1 MNTEP
6 PTGDDLTR
14 MLVSMKKNVLERAT
28 DTTRRRP
35 GRRFGIAFGLVA
47 LIGLGSA
54 GGAVAMGFVPSPF
67 EGLAQPEPTAVVSTP
82 PAPTPT
88 ATPTPEPSAAP
99 STQPVGGTPEPYLP
113 IDCATLAT
121 ESSLTSLL
129 RAPELAQE
137 EGLVFTPREAAL
149 RQSGVQ
155 TCSWMSSSEAGY
167 AGFEV
172 DIGLDDPA
180 SVDALGAKRED
191 GAGVG
196 LGLGLGDDSALA
208 CGASF
213 RCGATVVVG
222 DYWIEAEYE
231 QSQEFGDDTTDL
243 VVAQLGRIA
252 DVVRPLEARAPWVAA
267 AASQRWVATGDCS
280 TLDLVTPLGTI
291 FGDPSLDGSW
301 FETTPDGRNALV
313 AEASDEYGC
322 QSEGTTRAED
332 DRPIYTSVQVHVAAG
347 ARWGYE
353 RFREY
358 AVAGLGASDGFT
370 TMTVPGAED
379 GLLQCAEMSSVCYL
393 DVLVDD
399 SWMRV
404 IYEGPGSAEQAPRLV
419 QVAESIIAAR

>member
-129 RAPELAQE
+129 RAPELKQE
-137 EGLVFTPREAAL
+137 EGLVFTPREASL

-155 TCSWMSSSEAGY
+155 TCAWMSSSEADY
-167 AGFEV
+167 AGFDV
-172 DIGLDDPA
+172 DISLDDPA
-180 SVDALGAKRED
+180 SVDALAAKRE
-191 GAGVG
+191 GGTGVE
-196 LGLGLGDDSALA
+196 LGLGDDSALA

-213 RCGATVVVG
+213 RCAATVVVG

-231 QSQEFGDDTTDL
+231 QSQDFGDDTTDL

-252 DVVRPLEARAPWVAA
+252 DVVRPLEARAPWVAS

-291 FGDPSLDGSW
+291 FADPSLDESW
-301 FETTPDGRNALV
+301 FESTPDGRNPLV

-332 DRPIYTSVQVHVAAG
+332 GQPIYTSVQVHVAAG

-370 TMTVPGAED
+370 TMTVQGAED

-404 IYEGPGSAEQAPRLV
+404 IYEGPGSASQAPRLV

>member
-14 MLVSMKKNVLERAT
+14 MLVSMKKDVLERAA

-67 EGLAQPEPTAVVSTP
+67 EGLAQPEPSASVSAP

-88 ATPTPEPSAAP
+88 ATPTPEPSAPP
-99 STQPVGGTPEPYLP
+99 STQPVGGTPQPYLP
-113 IDCATLAT
+113 MDCATLAT

-137 EGLVFTPREAAL
+137 EGLVFTPRDASL
-149 RQSGVQ
+149 RQNGVQ
-155 TCSWMSSSEAGY
+155 TCQWTSSSEADF
-167 AGFEV
+167 AVFEV
-172 DIGLDDPA
+172 DISLDDPA
-180 SVDALGAKRED
+180 SADALAAKREG
-191 GAGVG
+191 GAGAD
-196 LGLGLGDDSALA
+196 LGLGDDSALA
-208 CGASF
+208 CGDAL
-213 RCGATVVVG
+213 RCAATVVVG
-222 DYWIEAEYE
+222 GYWIEAGYE
-231 QSQEFGDDTTDL
+231 QSQEFGGDTTDL

-252 DVVRPLEARAPWVAA
+252 DVVRPLDARAPWAA
-267 AASQRWVATGDCS
+267 DAASRRWVATGDCS

-291 FGDPSLDGSW
+291 FADPSLDASW
-301 FETTPDGRNALV
+301 SEATSDGRNALV
-313 AEASDEYGC
+313 AAASDEYDC
-322 QSEGTTRAED
+322 RSEGTTQD
-332 DRPIYTSVQVHVAAG
+332 DDGLPIYTSIQVNVSAG

-358 AVAGLGASDGFT
+358 AVAGPGASDGFT
-370 TMTVPGAED
+370 TVTVTGAED
-379 GLLQCAEMSSVCYL
+379 GLLQCDGMSSICYL

-404 IYEGPGSAEQAPRLV
+404 IYEGPVDAGQAPRLV
-419 QVAESIIAAR
+419 QVAESVIAAR